1 MTNQTMTCSFCGRGP
16 ADVPGLLAGAEAKIC
31 ADCVQVC
38 IETFAEAGLWPI
50 HSPAALHRGLMA
62 LAAYIGPKC
71 VSAVNAAVAGQPAG
85 EGV

>member
-1 MTNQTMTCSFCGRGP
+1 MIEKPLFCSFCAKSQEEVAALVAGP
-16 ADVPGLLAGAEAKIC
+16 DVNIC
-31 ADCVQVC
+31 LDCVQLCVGSL
-38 IETFAEAGLWPI
+38 TEAGHWPD

-71 VSAVNAAVAGQPAG
+71 VSTVNAAVAGQPAG